1 LICEIP
7 ALETLKA
14 LKFAKDLDELI
25 VDEAFTFNANMKW
38 YNVHACQDTKSE
50 IFR

>member
-1 LICEIP
+1 MICEIP

-38 YNVHACQDTKSE
+38 VRPFGMLLTG
-50 IFR
+50 